1 MSKVR
6 KPNNGFA
13 RAERACRALLNTN
26 HVAVVNIDPSGA
38 QIMANWK
45 SCKQIRSLAIANALF
60 DFSYRWTIYI
70 SAMCRDERGVEY
82 VKSVE
87 ISPEGI
93 YKVER
98 LTDAIEHYYLELR
111 ESCNP
116 NHLVGIRLDRRSR
129 RDHARRSPGREAV
142 LCRRGLASGEGRGMR
157 RVSNQ
162 VRQRRRQTWLDLPAH
177 GIEEA
182 GHGQEQCRSLSESR
196 GEEEGTR
203 RRGNQAALPARYSPS
218 PC

>member
-26 HVAVVNIDPSGA
+26 HVAVVNIDPSGS
-38 QIMANWK
+38 QIMVNWK

-60 DFSYRWTIYI
+60 DFSYRWTIYL
-70 SAMCRDERGVEY
+70 SAMCRDERGAEY

-98 LTDAIEHYYLELR
+98 LTDAIEHYYLEQR

-116 NHLVGIRLDRRSR
+116 NHLV
-129 RDHARRSPGREAV
+129 
-142 LCRRGLASGEGRGMR
+142 ASGWIA
-157 RVSNQ
+157 VPSQ
-162 VRQRRRQTWLDLPAH
+162 VTLD
-177 GIEEA
+177 EA
-182 GHGQEQCRSLSESR
+182 
-196 GEEEGTR
+196 
-203 RRGNQAALPARYSPS
+203 QAAKMFSAAGAWHQVKVAA
-218 PC
+218 